1 MSRER
6 ETMPEPVCVAFRAAL
21 AGRALSRAEALALA
35 PFIGSHLR
43 VLLAAAGAVGT
54 AGVAGAAGLPGT
66 ASGMA
71 ASPGSPGAVDAAGS
85 RPLFSCG
92 IINARSGRCGEDCA
106 FCAQSVHHRTGTP
119 VFGLVSEEELYQR
132 AVRLAE
138 AGVERMGIV
147 SSGAR
152 PGPRDF
158 AAVCRAARRIAD
170 SVPIELCASLGLLE
184 PEQARQLK
192 AAGITR
198 YHHNLETGRSF
209 FPQICTTHSYEMR
222 VNTVKIAGEAGL
234 RVCSGGIFGLGES
247 WEQRFELFETLQ
259 ELEVDCIPVNFLIP
273 VPGTPLERAPRITA
287 AEALG
292 LVACLRLMQPGRE
305 IVLCGG
311 RARAL
316 GEWDRL
322 AVAVGGVGVMVGD
335 YLTAKGSPFE
345 RDAVM
350 LRELREIFPGD

>member
-1 MSRER
+1 MNRER
-6 ETMPEPVCVAFRAAL
+6 EIMPEPVYAAFRAAL
-21 AGRALSRAEALALA
+21 AGRALLRDEARALV
-35 PFIGSHLR
+35 PFVSSHLR
-43 VLLAAAGAVGT
+43 GLLAAAGAAGAVGST
-54 AGVAGAAGLPGT
+54 GAAGAAGVVP
-66 ASGMA
+66 
-71 ASPGSPGAVDAAGS
+71 GS

-92 IINARSGRCGEDCA
+92 IISAKSGRCSEDCA
-106 FCAQSVHHRTGTP
+106 FCAQSAQHQTGAP
-119 VFGLVSEEELYQR
+119 VFALVSEETLYQR
-132 AVRLAE
+132 AVCLAE

-259 ELEVDCIPVNFLIP
+259 ELEVDCIPVNFLMP

-292 LVACLRLMQPGRE
+292 VVACLRLMQPGRE

-311 RARAL
+311 RAQAL

-322 AVAVGGVGVMVGD
+322 AVAAGAAGVMVGD
-335 YLTAKGSPFE
+335 YLTTAGSPFA
-345 RDAVM
+345 RDTAM
-350 LRELREIFPGD
+350 LRELQAIFPGDCTRPV